1 MQLDMQDIT
10 SELQHLGLTDK
21 EARVYLA
28 ALELGP
34 SAVQDIS
41 HKSKVNRATT
51 YVMIESLSARGLMS
65 TFQKGKKK
73 FYAAENPERLMT
85 IIETQEKV
93 LAEQKNELEEVMP
106 VLEGLFN
113 TEGAKPQV
121 RYLEGIEGLETT
133 RAIFESLEGEYI
145 QIYPL
150 DEVSKFEQALHG
162 RAEHIERLNKI
173 GVKGREIAVTSNEKI
188 ARKLPMVDGVERRYV
203 QHATFPIHGEVS
215 VRGNHIFMFSHKS
228 AVLAMVVVSQ
238 EIADVMRALFEMAW
252 TGGVSVS
259 E

>member
-106 VLEGLFN
+106 VLESLFN

-121 RYLEGIEGLETT
+121 RYLEGIEGMEAA
-133 RAIFESLEGEYI
+133 RAIFESLSGDAV

-150 DEVSKFEQALHG
+150 DHVAKFEQALHG
-162 RAEHIERLNKI
+162 RAEHIERLSKQDF
-173 GVKGREIAVTSNEKI
+173 KARMIAVTTNEKV
-188 ARKLPMVDGVERRYV
+188 AKKLPMIPGAERRYV
-203 QHATFPIHGEVS
+203 DAAAFPIHGEIS
-215 VRGNHIFMFSHKS
+215 VRGNHVFMFSHKS
-228 AVLAMVVVSQ
+228 AVLSTIIVSQ
-238 EIADVMRALFEMAW
+238 EIADVVRALFDMAW
-252 TGGVSVS
+252 MGGKVH

>member
-1 MQLDMQDIT
+1 MQDIS

-73 FYAAENPERLMT
+73 FYAAESPERLMT
-85 IIETQEKV
+85 IIENQEKV
-93 LAEQKNELEEVMP
+93 LQEQKNELVEVMP
-106 VLEGLFN
+106 VLESLFN

-121 RYLEGIEGLETT
+121 RYLEGIEGLETV
-133 RAIFESLEGEYI
+133 RATFESLEGEYV

-150 DEVSKFEQALHG
+150 DEVLKFEQALHG
-162 RAEHIERLNKI
+162 RAEHIERLTKKGI
-173 GVKGREIAVTSNEKI
+173 KGREIAVTPNEKL
-188 ARKLPMVDGVERRYV
+188 ARKVPMMEGVERRYV
-203 QHATFPIHGEVS
+203 NSASFPIHGEIS
-215 VRGNHIFMFSHKS
+215 VRGNHVFMFSHKS
-228 AVLAMVVVSQ
+228 AILAMIVVSQ
-238 EIADVMRALFEMAW
+238 EIADVVRALFELAW
-252 TGGVSVS
+252 NGGVSVDS

>member
-1 MQLDMQDIT
+1 MQLDMRDI
-10 SELQHLGLTDK
+10 SLELQHLGLTDK

-93 LAEQKNELEEVMP
+93 LEEQKSELVEVMP
-106 VLEGLFN
+106 VLESLFN

-121 RYLEGIEGLETT
+121 RYLEGIEGLETV
-133 RAIFESLEGEYI
+133 RATFESLEGEYI

-150 DEVSKFEQALHG
+150 DEVSKFDQALHG
-162 RAEHIERLNKI
+162 RAEHIERLNKM
-173 GVKGREIAVTSNEKI
+173 GMKGREIAVTSNEKL

-203 QHATFPIHGEVS
+203 SQATFPIHGEIS

-228 AVLAMVVVSQ
+228 AVLAMIIVSQ
-238 EIADVMRALFEMAW
+238 EIANVMRALFEMAW
-252 TGGVSVS
+252 MGGKVH